1 MSDIHA
7 VLLIDGRFVEVPAA
21 GRIVEPLIKRI
32 TAWRANEQAKADHMD
47 ETAKRLREDGR

>member
-7 VLLIDGRFVEVPAA
+7 VLLIDGRFVEVPDE